1 MIRVILFILVVV
13 VSCLFFIPWKP
24 TPALKNPKIHG
35 VSLEAPRNPVRTQD
49 LLPLLE
55 VNTEWVSVIPYAF
68 IDPAEPK
75 VQFHY
80 HQLWWGEGIQGTIS
94 TMQMAQEI
102 GLEVMLKPHVWVRG
116 QGWAGDFNLR
126 TEEQWE
132 LWEDTYREYI
142 MTYARLA
149 DSMNVKLFCIGTE
162 FRQAVKQ
169 RPGYW
174 RQLVTQ
180 VRSIYTGK
188 ITYAANWD
196 NYNNVTFW
204 PALDFIG
211 IDAYFPL
218 CERKTPT
225 VGSILEGWQPLET
238 LLKDFSERHG
248 KPILFTE
255 YGYKSI
261 DYTAAGHWK
270 HDEDTL
276 LINNEAQTHAY
287 DGLYQAI
294 WDEPWFAGGFLWKW
308 HLQDPRWPGKRER
321 NFTPQH
327 KPVIKI
333 IKKRYEKYKNPGENE

>member
-1 MIRVILFILVVV
+1 MIRAILFILLVVV
-13 VSCLFFIPWKP
+13 TCLFFMPWQ
-24 TPALKNPKIHG
+24 PASVPGSTKING
-35 VSLEAPRNPVRTQD
+35 VSLEAPRHPVQTQD
-49 LLPLLE
+49 LFPLLE
-55 VNTEWVSVIPYAF
+55 VNAGWVSVIPYAF
-68 IDPAEPK
+68 IDPAEPR
-75 VQFHY
+75 VQFRY
-80 HQLWWGEGIQGTIS
+80 QQLWWGEGIQGAKSTI
-94 TMQMAQEI
+94 QMAQEI

-116 QGWAGDFNLR
+116 QGWAGDFSIN
-126 TEEQWE
+126 TEEQWK
-132 LWEDTYREYI
+132 LWEDTYRKYI

-149 DSMNVKLFCIGTE
+149 DSMDVKLFCIGTE

-174 RQLVTQ
+174 RQLVSE

-204 PALDFIG
+204 SELDFIG

-218 CERKTPT
+218 CEKKTPT
-225 VGSILEGWQPLET
+225 VGSILEGWQPLGT
-238 LLKDFSERHG
+238 LLKDFSERHD

-270 HDEDTL
+270 HDQDTL
-276 LINNEAQTHAY
+276 FINNEAQSHAY
-287 DGLYQAI
+287 DGLYQAL

-308 HLQDPRWPGKRER
+308 HLQETRWPGKRKR

-327 KPVIKI
+327 KPVVEI
-333 IKKRYEKYKNPGENE
+333 IKKRYRKKQKLREND